1 MIYFVKHTDYVKI
14 GYTADIYQRLNQLQ
28 VNCPVKLKVLGLIQG
43 DLNDEA
49 IHHEKFKHISSNGEW
64 FFHNAEIDEYISTL
78 NKDLMW
84 EYGFENEENY
94 KFSKIKK
101 CRLDK
106 NMSLEELGN
115 LLGISKQA
123 VLDMEK
129 REVQGRISIASI
141 LNCFDVMGYEFQY
154 RAVPKK

>member
-1 MIYFVKHTDYVKI
+1 MREVFEGKTVSLV
-14 GYTADIYQRLNQLQ
+14 G
-28 VNCPVKLKVLGLIQG
+28 
-43 DLNDEA
+43 
-49 IHHEKFKHISSNGEW
+49 
-64 FFHNAEIDEYISTL
+64 NAKSLFYNKYGPEIDEYISSL

-84 EYGFENEENY
+84 EYGFESEDNY

-129 REVQGRISIASI
+129 REMQGRISIASI
-141 LNCFDVMGYEFQY
+141 LKSLEVMGYEFQY

>member
-14 GYTADIYQRLNQLQ
+14 GYTTDIFRRLNELQ
-28 VNCPVKLKVLGLIQG
+28 TNCPVKLKVLALIEG
-43 DLNDEA
+43 SLNDES
-49 IHHEKFKHISSNGEW
+49 IHHQKFKHISSNGEW
-64 FFHNAEIDEYISTL
+64 FFHNAEIDEYISSL

-84 EYGFENEENY
+84 EYGFESEDNY

-129 REVQGRISIASI
+129 REMQGRISIASI
-141 LNCFDVMGYEFQY
+141 LKSLEVMGYEFQY

>member
-14 GYTADIYQRLNQLQ
+14 GYTTDIFRRLNELQ
-28 VNCPVKLKVLGLIQG
+28 ISCPVKLKVLALIEG
-43 DLNDEA
+43 SLNDES
-49 IHHEKFKHISSNGEW
+49 IHHQKFKHISSNGEW
-64 FFHNAEIDEYISTL
+64 FFHNSEIDEYISTL
-78 NKDLMW
+78 SKDLMW
-84 EYGFENEENY
+84 EYGFQSEEDY

-106 NMSLEELGN
+106 NMSLEELGK

-129 REVQGRISIASI
+129 REMQGRISIASI
-141 LNCFDVMGYEFQY
+141 LKSLEVMGYEFQY